1 MKKLLALILIVV
13 LSLSTLP
20 AFATP
25 LVKSYNFEGFE
36 NDEPAQDS
44 NAWTWITLNQYEYWR
59 TEDSQNQTKLSD
71 TWLEP
76 ATRTGDVT
84 GTALRFYTK
93 DGTTPYN
100 ASTAQPR
107 LYRGNGV
114 PINTES
120 KFSLDWMVED
130 HNADHFIQMTLR
142 TTAGA
147 TGTFVPFKIDLN
159 GKLTSFGVDTGVTI
173 TPGEWHNYE
182 MILSVTEGLF
192 VYMDGKVIHTDPS
205 LKCNN
210 IDLTFFFQNLQNDG
224 NGMFKGSAMQIDNL
238 EYEMLS
244 YSGAADPLYD
254 KKLTGLGEATFTE
267 GDNTI
272 SASISA
278 HNYGASGLP
287 YLAVLS
293 VYDADGAYVGYG
305 VSAPGSFVAAGDKNA
320 TISVS
325 YPEWG
330 TGYSAK
336 AHVLRD
342 WSNLT
347 AFQDVIYTYQDAE

>member
-1 MKKLLALILIVV
+1 MKKILALILIVV

-25 LVKSYNFEGFE
+25 LVKSFNFEGFE
-36 NDEPAQDS
+36 NDEPAQNTS
-44 NAWTWITLNQYEYWR
+44 AWTWIGLNQWEFWY
-59 TEDSQNQTKLSD
+59 TDAKFVATDS
-71 TWLEP
+71 WLEP
-76 ATRTGDVT
+76 VARTGDVT
-84 GTALRFYTK
+84 GTALRFHTK
-93 DGTTPYN
+93 DGTTAYDAAN
-100 ASTAQPR
+100 ANPMF
-107 LYRGNGV
+107 YRGNGV

-130 HNADHFIQMTLR
+130 HNAAHYIQMSLKTVS
-142 TTAGA
+142 GA
-147 TGTFVPFKIDLN
+147 TGYFFPFRIETS
-159 GKLTSFGVDTGVTI
+159 GKLLTFGEDTGMTI
-173 TPGEWHNYE
+173 NPGEWHTYE

-192 VYMDGKVIHTDPS
+192 MYVDGAPVHVDPS
-205 LKCNN
+205 FKCNN
-210 IDLTFFFQNLQNDG
+210 IDLTFFHQELQNDG

-238 EYEMLS
+238 KYEMLS

-254 KKLTGLGEATFTE
+254 KKLSGLREAVFTE
-267 GDNTI
+267 DADSI
-272 SASISA
+272 SVSISA
-278 HNYGASGLP
+278 YNYGVSPLP

-305 VSAPGSFVAAGDKNA
+305 VSAPGSMVAGGQKNA

-325 YPEWG
+325 YPEWD

-336 AHVLRD
+336 LHVLND

-347 AFQDVIYTYQDAE
+347 AFQNVIYTYPAE